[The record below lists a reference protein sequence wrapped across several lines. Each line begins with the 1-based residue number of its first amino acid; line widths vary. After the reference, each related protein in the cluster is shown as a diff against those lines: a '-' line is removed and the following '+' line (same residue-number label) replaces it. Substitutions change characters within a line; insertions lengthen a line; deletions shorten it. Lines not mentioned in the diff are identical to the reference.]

1 MDSANLAL
9 YALAKYIGY
18 SIWCIYGIKLASG
31 KFDIGKGFL
40 LGVARWVIGLLFGV
54 VIFFMFPANSSN
66 LYTLYF
72 LVYVPVRII
81 EWAIMTLFLPG
92 KLKPLSW
99 SYFVWILGGVVVSFL
114 LDLVSPE
121 WIKEGRFCVGRCLC

>member
-9 YALAKYIGY
+9 YAVAKYIGY
-18 SIWCIYGIKLASG
+18 SLWCIYGIKLASG
-31 KFDIGKGFL
+31 KIDVRAGFL
-40 LGVARWVIGLLFGV
+40 LGAARWLLGLFYGVI
-54 VIFFMFPANSSN
+54 IFFTVSVDSSN
-66 LYTLYF
+66 LHTMYF

-81 EWAIMTLFLPG
+81 EWTIMLIFLPG
-92 KLKPLSW
+92 KLKLFSW
-99 SYFVWILGGVVVSFL
+99 SFFIWILGGVAVSFL